1 MNTLIKLTLRT
12 FFIAF
17 VLVLN
22 TNCSNKNNEPS
33 ESKDR
38 AEEANAEKFD
48 NKGEKDADRVVDI
61 YSGNMYEI
69 KVSEDAGIKATTAEV
84 KKIAAMMVEAHT
96 KMKKDMVDLAAKKV
110 ISLPEAITD
119 EQQRKMDKLGEKT
132 GFDYDE
138 EYVEQMKN
146 AHDDVIKQLERL
158 ADNAEDPE
166 VKTWAANGLPEV
178 RAQIDMLK
186 AADEN
191 LDSKRKDKNTWNNKS
206 DLHDGK
212 DDIHRDKKTSQK

>member
-1 MNTLIKLTLRT
+1 MNTLTKLTLRT

-17 VLVLN
+17 VLAVN

-61 YSGNMYEI
+61 YSANMYEI
-69 KVSEDAGIKATTAEV
+69 KASEDAGLKATTAEV
-84 KKIAAMMVEAHT
+84 KKVAAMMVEAHM

-110 ISLPEAITD
+110 ITLPEALTD
-119 EQQRKMDKLGEKT
+119 EQQRKMEKLGEKE
-132 GFDYDE
+132 GFNYDE

-146 AHDDVIKQLERL
+146 AHDEAIKKLEKL

-166 VKTWAANGLPEV
+166 VKTWAANGIPEI
-178 RAQIDMLK
+178 RAHMDMLK
-186 AADEN
+186 SLDES
-191 LDSKRKDKNTWNNKS
+191 LDSKRKDKNTWK
-206 DLHDGK
+206 DHKDVQDGK